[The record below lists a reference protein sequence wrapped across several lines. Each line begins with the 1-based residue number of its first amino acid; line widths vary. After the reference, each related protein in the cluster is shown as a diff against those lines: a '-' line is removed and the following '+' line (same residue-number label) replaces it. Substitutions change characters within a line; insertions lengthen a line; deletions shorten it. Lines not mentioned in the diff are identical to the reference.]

1 MRMRAKKNL
10 IPRLEKVSYLLEE
23 NPEILKGNW
32 GEKDLHLEIGCG
44 KGDFI
49 CQSAQNNPDIY
60 FVAIELVKEALI
72 IALEK
77 ADRMGL
83 ENIRFISGD
92 ARKLNEYFDKGEV
105 KRIYLNFSDPWPKK
119 NHAIRRL
126 THRDFLTVYKDIL
139 DKNGEIHQKTD
150 NVDLFKFSLESYDK
164 MGCTISELTY
174 DLHST
179 DFENNIMTEYE
190 KKFTEL
196 GKPICR
202 VVAKFPN
209 E

>member
-164 MGCTISELTY
+164 MGCTVSELTY